1 MLCGMKPMRSLLTTT
16 FALALPVV
24 AAAQTPA
31 PGAAPA
37 QPPRPALTLTTPAF
51 PDGDPIP
58 VKYTQAGE

>member
-1 MLCGMKPMRSLLTTT
+1 MLCGMKPMRTLLTTT

-37 QPPRPALTLTTPAF
+37 VAPAGKEGAP
-51 PDGDPIP
+51 
-58 VKYTQAGE
+58 